1 MRGETH
7 GTEDAPKSEP
17 EAEHILLM
25 LPRLLARDGVMVRA
39 RVVHR
44 GRAMLLLL
52 GMKKMMIGGTDGL

>member
-1 MRGETH
+1 MREETH

-52 GMKKMMIGGTDGL
+52 GMKRMMIGGTDGL